1 VALPVV
7 VLDCLGDSI
16 EIPLLG
22 FGVVS
27 PSLEP
32 DVVGTVALNHSVEW
46 ELRDNVEWSVDMETE
61 VFIESFSLRS
71 LSFIE
76 INDIPL
82 LVSCLTVTENSNCLT
97 FFILASFN
105 FNDLVVVPVNEL
117 VILILEN
124 LEPSRVGAPNLH
136 VVGLTRRFDV
146 PRLVVQSGSDSQ
158 GLLVEVPDLGSSSV
172 RDLDDHVSVIDQ
184 VKISVVWKS

>member
-7 VLDCLGDSI
+7 VLDGLGDSI

-172 RDLDDHVSVIDQ
+172 RDLDDHVSVVDQ